1 MPESFA
7 LTRFLDLLLRG
18 FEFRMYHAIG
28 LSPADA
34 AERAA
39 KINSALA
46 LEVLVAAILI
56 AFFLIVRARLSVEKP
71 GAAQHLAEM
80 IHEQVGDLGEQI
92 IGHGYERFQA
102 FATCIFIFILLCNL
116 AGLIPGI
123 ESPTGNP
130 SVPLG
135 LAVLTFLYYNFYGL
149 RANGLG
155 YVKQFI
161 GPVPAL
167 AFLMFPI
174 EIISHLARML
184 SLTIRL
190 YANMFASDMVSLV
203 WFSIIPLGVPLP
215 FMVLHILVSVIQA
228 LVFMLLGMIYLSMA
242 VAHEH

>member
-7 LTRFLDLLLRG
+7 LTRFLDLLLHGIEMRVYQG
-18 FEFRMYHAIG
+18 IG
-28 LSPADA
+28 LGAADA

-46 LEVLVAAILI
+46 LEVLIAAILI
-56 AFFLIVRARLSVEKP
+56 AFFIIVRMNLSVEKP
-71 GAAQHLAEM
+71 GAVQHVAEM
-80 IHEQVGDLGEQI
+80 IHEQVGALGEQV
-92 IGHGYERFQA
+92 IGHGSERFQA

-123 ESPTGNP
+123 NSPTANP
-130 SVPLG
+130 SIPL
-135 LAVLTFLYYNFYGL
+135 AMAALTFLYYNYHGV
-149 RANGLG
+149 RANGFG

-167 AFLMFPI
+167 AILMLPI

-203 WFSIIPLGVPLP
+203 WFSIIPLAVPLP